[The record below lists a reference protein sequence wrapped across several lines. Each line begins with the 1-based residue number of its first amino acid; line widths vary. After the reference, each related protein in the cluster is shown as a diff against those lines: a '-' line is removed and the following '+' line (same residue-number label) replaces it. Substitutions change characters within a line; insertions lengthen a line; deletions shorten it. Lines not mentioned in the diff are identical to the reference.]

1 MDSIAVAIDAGD
13 AMPDSDEECCP
24 LLNMR
29 MPSRFSAGIGI
40 NRLPRSLNSL
50 ESRKIKMAII
60 AVLVGN

>member
-1 MDSIAVAIDAGD
+1 
-13 AMPDSDEECCP
+13 
-24 LLNMR
+24 